1 MPVYKDNKV
10 NGFLQLIRSGCAFCR
25 NCVKGQ
31 SASLDETVRF
41 CECVGMNQVR
51 ARTKEGFPLDGV
63 WRGVCT

>member
-1 MPVYKDNKV
+1 MASCSLFDQAVRF
-10 NGFLQLIRSGCAFCR
+10 GR